1 MCPFRGSPAV
11 PPSLAASSLPT
22 SAHGG
27 KHLNRRLR
35 VDRYSF
41 PFPRNTRSL
50 RAPIPANGYTR
61 GFRQLGEG
69 GVRSSTTGATRNWC
83 GEARPFLDR
92 IACRGGCGGHPE
104 GVDKPLSESK
114 CATAVV
120 ACAPSSHSRASST
133 VFKERNAWSTVS
145 EMNLRMAESPMPMA
159 LGALPLVSPSVAPMP
174 PQSREALLPNRLP
187 GVPHAPGGASKLRP
201 RLGGALSRLSPR
213 YRSLAVRL
221 AGLTMTLWPPLKRRT
236 LVPLRRA
243 LAWPSGRPN
252 RRALR

>member
-1 MCPFRGSPAV
+1 M

-22 SAHGG
+22 SAHSG

-92 IACRGGCGGHPE
+92 IACRGGCGGHPGGGGQAFI
-104 GVDKPLSESK
+104 GVQMRDCRRGLRSLEPL
-114 CATAVV
+114 
-120 ACAPSSHSRASST
+120 ACLLHG
-133 VFKERNAWSTVS
+133 VKERNAWSTVS

-187 GVPHAPGGASKLRP
+187 GVPMPPEEQVNPARAWV
-201 RLGGALSRLSPR
+201 ALSRGSLLATEASP
-213 YRSLAVRL
+213 S
-221 AGLTMTLWPPLKRRT
+221 
-236 LVPLRRA
+236 
-243 LAWPSGRPN
+243 AWRG
-252 RRALR
+252 

>member
-1 MCPFRGSPAV
+1 MRFPFEMCPFRGSPAV

-92 IACRGGCGGHPE
+92 IACRGGCGGYPE

-133 VFKERNAWSTVS
+133 VSKSGMLGRRSARRTFEWRSRRCPWPSARSLSFLLRSPLCLRKVAKPSFQTGFRVSHMHPGEQVDSARAWV
-145 EMNLRMAESPMPMA
+145 
-159 LGALPLVSPSVAPMP
+159 
-174 PQSREALLPNRLP
+174 
-187 GVPHAPGGASKLRP
+187 
-201 RLGGALSRLSPR
+201 ALSRGSLLATEASP
-213 YRSLAVRL
+213 S
-221 AGLTMTLWPPLKRRT
+221 
-236 LVPLRRA
+236 
-243 LAWPSGRPN
+243 AWRG
-252 RRALR
+252 